1 VTAKIPS
8 SLFAD
13 VHDAGQDLGRFRVLD
28 TGRLRHRA
36 GLKVLPHRVQAEAIF
51 FHANIE
57 CFDEIHAR
65 LSLAAAD

>member
-36 GLKVLPHRVQAEAIF
+36 GLKVLSAPRASGGDF

-57 CFDEIHAR
+57 CIDEIHAR